1 MLTLLA
7 IALPITIALRAGATV
22 YPLVESWHG
31 EGFFD
36 GFKFPVE
43 TYDNTTN
50 GDTFWATPANTSLLY
65 TTSSGT
71 TILKVDNSTFVP
83 YLEKRFAPKLLSKS
97 AYEIGTVWVFD
108 AVHLPYGCSVW
119 PAFWTQ
125 GPSWPA
131 GGEIDIVEGINLQ
144 ATNMIALHTSGA
156 SSCTIPTISPSSFS
170 GTVSYPNCDNSQN
183 YGSGCTVYDTNT
195 NSYGR
200 EFAEAG
206 GGVYVAEFARDGIR
220 IWFMTRSAIPD
231 AIQVNATQIDT
242 SSLGTPVAEY
252 PSTSCDIASLFGPQT
267 LTINIALC
275 GDYAGLPSELEKT
288 CPALVGDATWYA
300 LFPSFH
306 HTEKRPTHKFVSIS
320 YTTYVIND
328 GSTTYSQAYFEI
340 NYVNVYSSNPSS
352 VTTISPSGP
361 STSATSTTA
370 STSAAGTRE
379 GGATRPE
386 QQLLLVAAGSLM
398 SLFLLW

>member
-1 MLTLLA
+1 MLTLIA
-7 IALPITIALRAGATV
+7 IALSVTIALRAGATV

-31 EGFFD
+31 KGFFD
-36 GFKFPVE
+36 GFTFPVE

-65 TTSSGT
+65 TTSTGA
-71 TILKVDNSTFVP
+71 TILKVDNRTFVP
-83 YLEKRFAPKLLSKS
+83 YPEKRYAPRLLSKS
-97 AYEIGTVWVFD
+97 AYDLGTVWVMD

-131 GGEIDIVEGINLQ
+131 GGEIDIIEGINLQ

-156 SSCTIPTISPSSFS
+156 SSCTIPTTSPSPFS

-183 YGSGCTVYDTNT
+183 YGSGCTVYDRNT

-206 GGVYVAEFARDGIR
+206 GGVYVAEFAKDGIR
-220 IWFMTRSAIPD
+220 VWFMTRSAIPT

-242 SSLGTPVAEY
+242 STLGTPVAEY
-252 PSTSCDIASLFGPQT
+252 PSSSCDIANLFGPQT

-275 GDYAGLPSELEKT
+275 GDYAGLPSELQRT
-288 CPALVGDATWYA
+288 CPALVGDATC
-300 LFPSFH
+300 
-306 HTEKRPTHKFVSIS
+306 

-328 GSTTYSQAYFEI
+328 GSTTYAQAYFEI

-361 STSATSTTA
+361 TSTSTLTSTSTTA

-379 GGATRPE
+379 GGATKAER
-386 QQLLLVAAGSLM
+386 QLLLVAVGSLV
-398 SLFLLW
+398 SLFLFW